1 MIFTKFSN
9 KFKKFGAI
17 LVTVLLISTIFLLN
31 FVFSVS
37 ATTYSDT
44 RLTFSGLTFGSSNS
58 LAAVPNFNDS
68 PGGNSGSASNVD
80 YHFHWYQSSGNYY
93 VNMYY
98 VFDVPSSVSSFTIA
112 ARPSSNATFQR
123 IVAQDTKGT
132 HHTLTSTASGEFHLG
147 SYSGSAWTWSGVFAV
162 QYLMPITHSSV
173 DAGDWDQFIRATT
186 LVEVTDN
193 SGTNYSNILNSINDE
208 LSDIKGYLMD
218 AAQLDPIDVWFGNY
232 VAPHG
237 ITLSGSALNVTVHN
251 NSGGSGQ
258 LYYYLYNADSQWPT
272 KFRSSMDGTLY
283 YYDSSNKLKTY
294 GFSKNTLVTL
304 PDNFSVSYMC
314 LFQIDI
320 SPTTAGSLPVL
331 YGISWDDDTG
341 AVTGAAKDKNNQAKD
356 QISGHGQAES
366 DINNVGSAGAGGISN
381 EQAHSSVND
390 SAGSALTTYGYAF
403 QAVTSFINDFIGSND
418 YLQTV
423 LFWGLAVGV
432 VPLIFGMSMHGL
444 GLQQHYKTNAARREK
459 FQAAR
464 LAEIRRNKK

>member
-1 MIFTKFSN
+1 MKFSN
-9 KFKKFGAI
+9 KIKKFGAI

-37 ATTYSDT
+37 AEDVDS

-58 LAAVPNFNDS
+58 VAAVPNFNNS
-68 PGGNSGSASNVD
+68 LGGNYGSASNVD
-80 YHFHWYQSSGNYY
+80 YRFHWDDTAGTYY

-98 VFDVPSSVSSFTIA
+98 AFDVPSSVSSFTIA
-112 ARPSSNATFQR
+112 VRPSSNATFQR

-132 HHTLTSTASGEFHLG
+132 HHTLSSTASGEFHLG
-147 SYSGSAWTWSGVFAV
+147 SYSGSAWMWSGVFTV
-162 QYLMPITHSSV
+162 QYVMPITKSPVNS
-173 DAGDWDQFIRATT
+173 GTWDQYIRATT

-237 ITLSGSALNVTVHN
+237 ITLSGSALNFTVHN
-251 NSGGSGQ
+251 NSGASGT
-258 LYYYLYNADSQWPT
+258 LYYYLYNADSSWPT
-272 KFRSSMDGTLY
+272 KFRSNMDGILY
-283 YYDSSNKLKTY
+283 YYDSSLKQRTF
-294 GFSKNTLVTL
+294 GFSKGTLVTL
-304 PDNFSVSYMC
+304 PDDFYISFMC
-314 LFQIDI
+314 LFSVTIN
-320 SPTTAGSLPVL
+320 PTSSGSVPVL
-331 YGISWDDDTG
+331 YGMVWDDDTG
-341 AVTGAAKDKNNQAKD
+341 AVTGAANDKNNQAKD

-366 DINNVGSAGAGGISN
+366 DINNVGSSGAGGISN

-390 SAGSALTTYGYAF
+390 STGSALTTYGYAF

-444 GLQQHYKTNAARREK
+444 GLQHHYKTNAARREK